1 MRKTS
6 CFKRRFMTKA
16 LILSIVLVIVWGSSS
31 IVGASPRVD
40 KQLGHE
46 GDKTKCDKLS
56 YSA

>member
-40 KQLGHE
+40 NFDHE
-46 GDKTKCDKLS
+46 GNFCNKY
-56 YSA
+56 YSGNS